1 MITAAEYLKWV
12 TKNIDFGGK
21 TKKAG
26 RVKEQ
31 RVMRNW
37 ENKNE
42 NDRWMFSHI
51 KGNIKCEH
59 VMSAAQSP
67 NNHGVFVLF
76 LSCVYLLFLWD
87 RVYISRLRWLQTSH
101 CLYPSSGAISSV
113 YFQAGFFFFYCSAGT
128 ELGDA
133 SILGHAM
140 SYVSNTRTE
149 F

>member
-21 TKKAG
+21 SKKAG

-37 ENKNE
+37 ENKYE

-67 NNHGVFVLF
+67 NNHGVFLLF

-87 RVYISRLRWLQTSH
+87 RVYISRLRWLQTSP
-101 CLYPSSGAISSV
+101 CLYPSSGAIPSV
-113 YFQAGFFFFYCSAGT
+113 YFQAGFFFYCSAGT